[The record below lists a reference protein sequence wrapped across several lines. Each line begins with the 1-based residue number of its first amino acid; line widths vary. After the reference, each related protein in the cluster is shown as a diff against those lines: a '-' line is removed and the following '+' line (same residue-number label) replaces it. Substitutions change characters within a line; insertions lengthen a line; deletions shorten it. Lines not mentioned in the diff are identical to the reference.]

1 MKKTVISVA
10 IMVTVGTGLIFG
22 TRAVTPQ
29 QKIEAAPTAVE
40 QAEISELD
48 VEMKMESSRSLYLR
62 DTFLQAFRTCRKR
75 VSAVLR

>member
-29 QKIEAAPTAVE
+29 QKIEAAPAAVE
-40 QAEISELD
+40 QAAALPRVIRGRRTSL
-48 VEMKMESSRSLYLR
+48 KTGRSCF
-62 DTFLQAFRTCRKR
+62 T
-75 VSAVLR
+75 